1 MVAARQGRS
10 INQLETIK
18 LALGFDPVS
27 FGPRDWGAQILH
39 VSHCSRLLLS
49 CGAGPGL
56 ELSKDAVAMTKQLLK
71 LLPSSLGEICSGFE
85 FMPSPWDR

>member
-27 FGPRDWGAQILH
+27 FGLRDWGRPNLACVALLCSH
-39 VSHCSRLLLS
+39 VAADQGSNSAKALS
-49 CGAGPGL
+49 P
-56 ELSKDAVAMTKQLLK
+56 
-71 LLPSSLGEICSGFE
+71 
-85 FMPSPWDR
+85 

>member
-1 MVAARQGRS
+1 MVPARQGRS

-27 FGPRDWGAQILH
+27 FGLRDWGAQILR

-49 CGAGPGL
+49 CGGGRGF
-56 ELSKDAVAMTKQLLK
+56 ELSKDVVAMTKQL
-71 LLPSSLGEICSGFE
+71 F
-85 FMPSPWDR
+85 